1 MPRYLRTE
9 IEVFVNNKHG
19 MERPDFNDRAESM
32 DTDKEVMGDIYYN
45 TNKNLEGDFYTGQK
59 EKRSVLL
66 KIISPSEYEKERQKE
81 FQWLLREEIQNPE
94 RMSEKDILYKHN
106 KCKVLAKLEVAK
118 RFIKSDDIRVKKAKV
133 EDIVEK
139 A

>member
-32 DTDKEVMGDIYYN
+32 E
-45 TNKNLEGDFYTGQK
+45 K
-59 EKRSVLL
+59 EKRNVLL

-118 RFIKSDDIRVKKAKV
+118 RFIKSDDIRVKKAKLA
-133 EDIVEK
+133 DIVEK
-139 A
+139 TSV